1 MNILQLSILWIFGK
15 TMDLFFIIG
24 FGLFLLSSLLFND
37 KKEQLKENSGCVI
50 MGIIF
55 IAVLTFLGWFY
66 SLGDR

>member
-1 MNILQLSILWIFGK
+1 
-15 TMDLFFIIG
+15 MDLLFIIV

-37 KKEQLKENSGCVI
+37 KKEQFKENLGCVI

-55 IAVLTFLGWFY
+55 IVILTFFGWFY